1 MVATTMGR
9 VMNTLLETRTKKLT
23 DSISRLDYSPK
34 IITQAGNFSH
44 FQSLFTVI
52 PVKIYAQLH
61 KVKRN

>member
-34 IITQAGNFSH
+34 NITQTGTF
-44 FQSLFTVI
+44 FFTLLI
-52 PVKIYAQLH
+52 IIYCKNLCT
-61 KVKRN
+61 VTLSNT